1 MAVLLSSLPA
11 GKQPSAGVSVIAL
24 AATVALLY
32 YGRVFCITVAIS
44 LIIAVLLEPLVVLGI
59 RLRLPRPAASLL
71 ACVVALVVV
80 YLIGLGAYTQIS
92 SLRDDLPAYSARINE
107 LVDAGAGQLDAVEKY
122 LVETFVPK
130 RFREP
135 EATPASP
142 QPMIRRKR
150 TRLVVQPTVP
160 PPIQEVRIHPEPKS
174 IFTYLYNYIASIYN
188 VLLMASFVPFLVY
201 FMLSWRDHFR
211 RSVLSL
217 FDPADRHAAG
227 KTWQAI
233 TQASRAYVVGNFLLG
248 LILSLASCIFFFWI
262 GLPYWLIVGLLSG
275 FLSLVPYAGLPLAL
289 IPPLFAGLAVFTR
302 IPMFLA
308 IAAVVA
314 ILHLLALN
322 LLYPRLVGGRLHL
335 NPLAVTLSLMFW
347 GTIWGGIGLV
357 LAIPVTAAIKAICDN
372 VSGLQGFGRLLGD

>member
-11 GKQPSAGVSVIAL
+11 GKRPSASVSVIAL
-24 AATVALLY
+24 AAAVALLY
-32 YGRVFCITVAIS
+32 FGRVFCITVVIS
-44 LIIAVLLEPLVVLGI
+44 LIIAVLLEPLVVLGMRI
-59 RLRLPRPAASLL
+59 KLPRPAASLL
-71 ACVVALVVV
+71 ACLVALVTV
-80 YLIGLGAYTQIS
+80 YLIGLGAFTQIS
-92 SLRDDLPAYSARINE
+92 NLREDLPAYSARIND
-107 LVDAGAGQLDAVEKY
+107 LVDAGAGQLDAAEKH

-135 EATPASP
+135 EPGPAAPEPVS
-142 QPMIRRKR
+142 RRKR
-150 TRLVVQPTVP
+150 TRVIVEPTVP

-174 IFTYLYNYIASIYN
+174 IFLYLYNYIASIYD

-211 RSVLSL
+211 RSALSL
-217 FDPADRHAAG
+217 FDPSDRHAAG
-227 KTWQAI
+227 KTWQGI

-248 LILSLASCIFFFWI
+248 LILSIAGCVFFFWI
-262 GLPYWLIVGLLSG
+262 GLPYWLIVGILSG
-275 FLSLVPYAGLPLAL
+275 FLSLVPYAGLPLAV

-308 IAAVVA
+308 IVAAVAV
-314 ILHLLALN
+314 LHLLALN

-335 NPLAVTLSLMFW
+335 NPLAVTVSLMFW

-372 VSGLQGFGRLLGD
+372 VTGLQGFGRLLGD

>member
-32 YGRVFCITVAIS
+32 YGRVFCITVVIS

>member
-11 GKQPSAGVSVIAL
+11 GKRPSASVSVIAL
-24 AATVALLY
+24 AAGVALLY
-32 YGRVFCITVAIS
+32 YGRVFCITVVIS
-44 LIIAVLLEPLVVLGI
+44 LIIAVLLEPLVVLGM

-71 ACVVALVVV
+71 ACLLALVVV

-92 SLRDDLPAYSARINE
+92 SLSEDLPAYSARINE
-107 LVDAGAGQLDAVEKY
+107 LVDSGAGQLDTLEKH

-135 EATPASP
+135 EATPAAP
-142 QPMIRRKR
+142 QPVLRRKR
-150 TRLVVQPTVP
+150 TRVVVEPTVP

-174 IFTYLYNYIASIYN
+174 IFSYLYNYIASIYN

-211 RSVLSL
+211 RSALSL
-217 FDPADRHAAG
+217 FDPAARHAAG
-227 KTWQAI
+227 KTWQGI

-248 LILSLASCIFFFWI
+248 LILSVAGCVFFFWI
-262 GLPYWLIVGLLSG
+262 GLPYWLIVGILSG

-308 IAAVVA
+308 IVGAVA

-372 VSGLQGFGRLLGD
+372 VTGLQGFGRLLGD

>member
-32 YGRVFCITVAIS
+32 YGRVFCITVVIS
-44 LIIAVLLEPLVVLGI
+44 LIIAVLLEPLVVLGM

-135 EATPASP
+135 EAAPASP

-262 GLPYWLIVGLLSG
+262 GLPYWLIVSLLSG